1 MAVAVPLPSA
11 PPASAPPAFASP
23 ASRFSFKNPSLWF
36 RVILSETANTT
47 CNGIRY
53 SDLDGLS
60 LVMSMLADMYSD
72 STNPLPVCIDKSI
85 YMSYFY
91 PNSRGQIVP
100 FLSGI
105 TDSEIMRSK
114 IAKLKK
120 GGVELLPDET
130 NEYIIRGSL
139 DRNRDAFEVNKK
151 RFRECKYSYTFVP
164 LHLRSFNGFDGVTP
178 AQNHQNGILISKK
191 GNVIRIEPSGSQDSS
206 TNIINNVIDKGVLD
220 VANKIGLT
228 DATFIPINQV
238 CPQAITTDE
247 NCMFWTLFICHEI
260 MKNVNKIPDPN
271 DVIAL
276 YSSKPKEELEELIKQ
291 FKVELVQ
298 KIIPNGLRKIN
309 CNWHEFT
316 EFITAYPSYNGAGRH
331 RRKTR
336 KRKTRRRKSKKAK
349 KSTRPF

>member
-11 PPASAPPAFASP
+11 PPAFAPPPSAPPGF
-23 ASRFSFKNPSLWF
+23 SRYFQKDPNVML
-36 RVILSETANTT
+36 RVILSYTANTT

-53 SDLDGLS
+53 SDLDGVS

-72 STNPLPVCIDKSI
+72 STNPLPVCIDKTI
-85 YMSYFY
+85 YMSYVY

-105 TDSEIMRSK
+105 TESEIMRAK

-120 GGVELLPDET
+120 GGVELLPDEI
-130 NEYIIRGSL
+130 NESIINGTL
-139 DRNRDAFEVNKK
+139 DKNREAFELNKK

-164 LHLRSFNGFDGVTP
+164 LHLRSFNGFEGVRP
-178 AQNHQNGILISKK
+178 APSHQNGILISKK
-191 GNVIRIEPSGSQDSS
+191 GNVIRIEPSGSQDLS
-206 TNIINNVIDKGVLD
+206 TDILNKIIDKSVLD

-238 CPQAITTDE
+238 CPQAVTNDE
-247 NCMFWTLFICHEI
+247 NCIFWTLFICHEI

-271 DVIAL
+271 DVIAI
-276 YSSKPKEELEELIKQ
+276 YSSKPKEELEKLIQQ
-291 FKVELVQ
+291 FKLELVQ

-309 CNWHEFT
+309 CNWDEFT
-316 EFITAYPSYNGAGRH
+316 EFITAHPTYAGAG
-331 RRKTR
+331 RKTR
-336 KRKTRRRKSKKAK
+336 KRKTRRGKSKKAK
-349 KSTRPF
+349 KSKRPF